1 MKAIKRLSIAVAL
14 ATATAVQVPA
24 FAVEWDF
31 ATANSPGNY
40 QTKIDEQFAAEV
52 AAATHDAVK
61 INVHPGGQLGFKG
74 PEMLATVRDGL
85 VPIGSFQMTQQAGL
99 VPVMGASS
107 LPYVVS
113 GFDEMKVF
121 RTTSKT
127 FYDDVFKKY
136 NQKLLFVVPWP
147 SQNVFSK
154 AELSDAS
161 AFKPMKIRTTDR
173 AGSDFFRSLGASP
186 AQIPW
191 GEVVPALATGVI
203 DSVSTSTSSAV
214 DGQFWEFL
222 KYCNV
227 VNWQTNFEVV
237 TVNLDAWNA
246 LSAEDQKRIEDI
258 ATRLEPVF
266 WDKAKAEDSKNMETL
281 KAHGMQVVTP
291 PATVLDFMSA
301 KGKPTWAIFQESVP
315 AAKPLLK
322 QYLTDVGK

>member
-1 MKAIKRLSIAVAL
+1 MQVFKRLSLAIAFA
-14 ATATAVQVPA
+14 AASAAHMPA

-40 QTKIDEQFAAEV
+40 QTRIDEQFAAEV
-52 AAATHDAVK
+52 AAATKNAVK
-61 INVHPGGQLGFKG
+61 INIHPGGQLGFKG
-74 PEMLATVRDGL
+74 PEMLGALRDGL
-85 VPIGSFQMTQQAGL
+85 VPIGSFQMTQQSGL
-99 VPVMGASS
+99 APVMGASS
-107 LPYVVS
+107 LPYIVS

-121 RTTSKT
+121 RTTSRT
-127 FYDDVFKKY
+127 FYEDVFKKY

-154 AELSDAS
+154 TELSETS
-161 AFKPMKIRTTDR
+161 VFKKMKIRTTDR

-237 TVNLDAWNA
+237 SVNLDAWND
-246 LSAEDQKRIEDI
+246 LSDEDQKRIEEI

-266 WDKAKAEDSKNMETL
+266 WEMSKAEDSKNIETL
-281 KAHGMQVVTP
+281 KSHGMQVVKP
-291 PATVLDFMSA
+291 PSTVLDYMA
-301 KGKPTWAIFQESVP
+301 AEGKPTWAIFQASVP
-315 AAKPLLK
+315 AAQPLLK
-322 QYLTDVGK
+322 QYLIDAGK